1 MAMMLLI
8 TLYSLETALLVEVFS
23 AQLSFVPITAGIL
36 VGVATPELLLLGVAV
51 AASLM
56 EAWSIIFLASGGV
69 FL

>member
-56 EAWSIIFLASGGV
+56 EA
-69 FL
+69 